1 MRIPLFGSLQER
13 LRPTPQWLAI
23 SLPAAEQSVEVKL
36 LAGQDSFDVT
46 LDSAVAAMRP
56 FTLRLGCSDEL
67 AATLQRVPE
76 PELHFTDREFGRLMG
91 ILRLRYLRD
100 WSTAGARMALC
111 EIVAG
116 THYCAPW
123 PRRTW
128 DSWQYRRTARRT
140 PPERLVM
147 LPEAVE
153 QMLIFYLRPRP
164 VFFVSVDD
172 GQHSNVFPMDLVGPL
187 QPEGFTLAL
196 RNTSPSVETMKRT
209 RQIALGDVP
218 GSACQIA
225 YQLGAHHKRLQV
237 DWDALPFQALRSPRF
252 SLRLPDIALRVR
264 EVELLDFQTVG
275 SHTLFVGRI
284 CSEEPLHAGPQLCHT
299 CGVQQRLRSQL
310 GRLFQEAR
318 QKPLGVTARSEGAK
332 EP

>member
-1 MRIPLFGSLQER
+1 VLYFI
-13 LRPTPQWLAI
+13 
-23 SLPAAEQSVEVKL
+23 
-36 LAGQDSFDVT
+36 
-46 LDSAVAAMRP
+46 
-56 FTLRLGCSDEL
+56 
-67 AATLQRVPE
+67 
-76 PELHFTDREFGRLMG
+76 DREFGRLTG
-91 ILRLRYLRD
+91 ILRLKYLRD

-111 EIVAG
+111 EVVAG

-123 PRRTW
+123 LRRMW
-128 DSWQYRRTARRT
+128 DSWQYRRAARRT

-187 QPEGFTLAL
+187 QPELFTLAL

-218 GSACQIA
+218 GSACQVA
-225 YQLGAHHKRLQV
+225 YQLGAHHKRQQV
-237 DWDALPFQALRSPRF
+237 DWETLPFQALRSLRF
-252 SLRLPDIALRVR
+252 SLRIPDIALRVR

-284 CSEEPLHAGPQLCHT
+284 CSEQPLRGGPQLCHT
-299 CGVQQRLRSQL
+299 CGVQQRLRGRL
-310 GRLFQEAR
+310 GRPFQEAR
-318 QKPLGVTARSEGAK
+318 QKSSDGSAHSEAASRPHRS
-332 EP
+332 PP